1 VTLLIKKT
9 LLALAFGGLAIS
21 PLQARSNE
29 TNIKEVRNEAG
40 IMFNILQA
48 SLKQQSSDK
57 NMRFRAEAVFYL
69 ADQGVV
75 FEIDSGRHG
84 GNFFGFDL
92 NGLINNIP
100 NAPTAPNANGS
111 RIEINI
117 DENEIERMV
126 MSIVEHGDDYD
137 DDLSDKMRDLSEEQR
152 ELGWEKREYART
164 RRDLEFEKRNA
175 DSQRRKAI
183 EKRQSELDKEV
194 AKLEAKT
201 KEIKKFR
208 SDLEAERNQE
218 VAKRQAV
225 KQKLYKESL
234 SLFED
239 TIGDMLCRYGA
250 GLRSLSENENVTFLL
265 SDFVDADNDSV
276 IGSHDKVYVFKHK
289 DIQACVTGKS
299 NKDKL
304 LTAAKTYLF

>member
-1 VTLLIKKT
+1 MTLSIRKT
-9 LLALAFGGLAIS
+9 LLALAFGSLAVS
-21 PLQARSNE
+21 PLQAKTNE
-29 TNIKEVRNEAG
+29 TDIKEVRNEVG
-40 IMFNILQA
+40 IMLNILQA
-48 SLKQQSSDK
+48 SLKQQNSNK
-57 NMRFRAEAVFYL
+57 NIRFRAEAVFYL

-92 NGLINNIP
+92 NGLISSI
-100 NAPTAPNANGS
+100 PTAPKISGDRFDFNLA
-111 RIEINI
+111 
-117 DENEIERMV
+117 ENEVEIENMV
-126 MSIVEHGDDYD
+126 MQFIEHGEHYD
-137 DDLSDKMRDLSEEQR
+137 DELRDKMRDLSEEQR
-152 ELGWEKREYART
+152 ELGWEKREYDRT
-164 RRDLEFEKRNA
+164 RRDLDFEKRNA
-175 DSQRRKAI
+175 DAQRRKEI

-201 KEIKKFR
+201 QELEKFR
-208 SDLEAERNQE
+208 SELEAERNQE

-225 KQKLYKESL
+225 KQKLYNESL

-250 GLRSLSENENVTFLL
+250 GLRSLSEDENVTFLL
-265 SDFVDADNDSV
+265 SDFMDADNDSV